1 MADSAFL
8 KGVMELYQ
16 GEVMGEVVFYELL
29 RTAEDDNQRY
39 KLATMLQL
47 ESETK
52 ARLRPWLFHHRLDL
66 SEDAAVRAQG
76 LSMAENI
83 GRMKSLEK

>member
-16 GEVMGEVVFYELL
+16 GKVMGEVIFYELL

-47 ESETK
+47 EKRDQSAPEALAFPSS
-52 ARLRPWLFHHRLDL
+52 ARPF
-66 SEDAAVRAQG
+66 
-76 LSMAENI
+76 
-83 GRMKSLEK
+83 

>member
-16 GEVMGEVVFYELL
+16 GEVMGEVIFYELL

-39 KLATMLQL
+39 KLATILQL
-47 ESETK
+47 KSETK
-52 ARLRPWLFHHRLDL
+52 ARLSLGF
-66 SEDAAVRAQG
+66 SV
-76 LSMAENI
+76 I
-83 GRMKSLEK
+83 GSTFLKTPQSARRDCRWQRTSGR